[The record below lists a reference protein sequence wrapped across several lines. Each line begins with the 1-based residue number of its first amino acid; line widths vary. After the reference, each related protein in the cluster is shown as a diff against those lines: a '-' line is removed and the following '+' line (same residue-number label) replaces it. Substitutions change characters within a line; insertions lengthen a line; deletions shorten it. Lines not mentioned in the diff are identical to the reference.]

1 MDLHLHITESDAG
14 LTEGG
19 VSEVTHEFASDE
31 FFRVL
36 ASAVRRRVLFSLL
49 KNEQLST
56 EELAEFLYG
65 WASTT
70 GEPTSIEQIRTE
82 LHHVHLPRLAAS
94 NLVEFEP
101 ETGTVT
107 RVELPEAV
115 RAVVRYSIEAE
126 QHEHSQDA

>member
-1 MDLHLHITESDAG
+1 MTELDGG
-14 LTEGG
+14 LTEGDARG
-19 VSEVTHEFASDE
+19 VTHEFASDE

-36 ASAVRRRVLFSLL
+36 ASAVRRRVLFALL

-56 EELAEFLYG
+56 EELAELLYG
-65 WASTT
+65 WESTT
-70 GEPTSIEQIRTE
+70 GEDATYERIRTE

-107 RVELPEAV
+107 RVELPEEV
-115 RAVVRYSIEAE
+115 RAVVRRSIEAE
-126 QHEHSQDA
+126 QHERSQDA

>member
-1 MDLHLHITESDAG
+1 MTGSDAG

-19 VSEVTHEFASDE
+19 VSEIPREFASDE

-36 ASAVRRRVLFSLL
+36 ASTVRRRVLFALL
-49 KNEQLST
+49 TNEQFST
-56 EELAEFLYG
+56 EELAELLYG

-70 GEPTSIEQIRTE
+70 SEHATYEQIRTE

-94 NLVEFEP
+94 DLVEFEP
-101 ETGTVT
+101 QTGTVQ

-115 RAVVRYSIEAE
+115 RAVVRHSIEAA
-126 QHEHSQDA
+126 QHERSQDA

>member
-1 MDLHLHITESDAG
+1 MTESDGG

-19 VSEVTHEFASDE
+19 VSEVTYEFASDE

-36 ASAVRRRVLFSLL
+36 ASTVRRRVLFSLL
-49 KNEQLST
+49 KNKQLNT
-56 EELAEFLYG
+56 EELAELLYG

-70 GEPTSIEQIRTE
+70 GEDATYEQIRTE

-101 ETGTVT
+101 ETGMVT

-115 RAVVRYSIEAE
+115 RAVVRHSIEAE
-126 QHEHSQDA
+126 QHERSQNA